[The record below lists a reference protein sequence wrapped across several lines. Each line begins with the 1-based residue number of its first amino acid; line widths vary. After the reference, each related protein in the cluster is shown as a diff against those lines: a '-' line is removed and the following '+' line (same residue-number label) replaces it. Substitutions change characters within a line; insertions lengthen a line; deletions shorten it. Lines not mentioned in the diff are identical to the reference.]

1 MASVLQSAS
10 RESLSA
16 ATARLDSHVDAT
28 GASDLS
34 RLAEDLF
41 AVLGLLEREHALR
54 RALADPA
61 TPAASRTGLAD
72 RLLSGKVGR
81 PALDLVSDLVSSR
94 WSRNSDLLEA
104 VESLARNA
112 AFGVAEKDGSL
123 DRVEDELFRF
133 GRILDREPELARL
146 LSDSAVPADKRVGLL
161 REVLTDQNRDGIVE
175 GLVDRLRSAVG
186 DEDPA
191 SKVSPVTKTLL
202 EQAVRSQRSRNLDVV
217 AEELSELAAGR
228 RDRYVA
234 HVRTP
239 VRMTGEQEQRLTD
252 SLSRLYGRPISLQ
265 VELDP
270 DLLGGLVVRVG
281 GELIDGSVAG
291 RVAAA
296 RRTFPS

>member
-1 MASVLQSAS
+1 MAYVLQSAS
-10 RESLSA
+10 RESLAA
-16 ATARLDSHVDAT
+16 ATARLDDHVDAS
-28 GASDLS
+28 GAADLTRLSD
-34 RLAEDLF
+34 DLF
-41 AVLGLLEREHALR
+41 AVLGLLEREHGLR
-54 RALADPA
+54 RALADAA

-94 WSRNSDLLEA
+94 WSRSSDLLEA
-104 VESLARNA
+104 LESLARGA

-146 LSDSAVPADKRVGLL
+146 LSDAATPADKRVGLL
-161 REVLTDQNRDGIVE
+161 REVLTDHNRDGIVE
-175 GLVDRLRSAVG
+175 GLVDRLRSAIG
-186 DEDPA
+186 DDDPG
-191 SKVSPVTKTLL
+191 SKVSPVTKVLL
-202 EQAVRSQRSRNLDVV
+202 EQTVRTQRSRNLDVA

-239 VRMTGEQEQRLTD
+239 VRMTAEQEQRLTE
-252 SLSRLYGRPISLQ
+252 SLTRLYGRPISLQ

-296 RRTFPS
+296 RRTLPS

>member
-16 ATARLDSHVDAT
+16 AMARLDAHVDAT
-28 GASDLS
+28 GASELT
-34 RLAEDLF
+34 RLADDLF
-41 AVLGLLEREHALR
+41 AVLGLLEHEHGLR

-61 TPAASRTGLAD
+61 TPGAARSALAD

-81 PALDLVSDLVSSR
+81 PALDLVSDLVTSR
-94 WSRNSDLLEA
+94 WSRSVDLLEA
-104 VESLARNA
+104 LEALARGA

-133 GRILDREPELARL
+133 GRILDREPELAQL
-146 LSDSAVPADKRVGLL
+146 LSASATPAEKRVGLL
-161 REVLTDQNRDGIVE
+161 HDV
-175 GLVDRLRSAVG
+175 VG
-186 DEDPA
+186 E
-191 SKVSPVTKTLL
+191 KVAPVTATLL
-202 EQAVRSQRSRNLDVV
+202 EQAVRTPRSRNLDVV
-217 AEELSELAAGR
+217 AEELSELAAAR

-239 VRMTGEQEQRLTD
+239 VRLTAEQERRLTD

-265 VELDP
+265 AELDP

-291 RVAAA
+291 RLAAA
-296 RRTFPS
+296 RRNLPS